1 MKNLSKIFGII
12 ALAMVLVFGVL
23 FTSCA
28 TNIATGKAVN
38 FEKKPIKLAGERQYE
53 ILGPVT
59 LSKDWFGILGL
70 SYGVPQLGITGDS
83 YLWQNG
89 GVTYVDL
96 LNKAK
101 ALYSDVDA
109 VVDINVDYIGS
120 RYWVFYSKR
129 ENVVYG
135 IAIKYIK
142 GAEGSVFPPDS
153 DK

>member
-1 MKNLSKIFGII
+1 MAKRNLG
-12 ALAMVLVFGVL
+12 LGMLVMVLVFGVV

-28 TNIATGKAVN
+28 TDIATAKATN

-59 LSKDWFGILGL
+59 LSKDWSGILGF
-70 SYGVPQLGITGDS
+70 SYGVPQLGIAGDA
-83 YLWQNG
+83 YLFQNG

-101 ALYSDVDA
+101 ELYPDVDA
-109 VVDINVDYIGS
+109 VVDISIDYIGS
-120 RYWVFYSKR
+120 QYWVFYSKR

-135 IAIKYIK
+135 IAIKYVK
-142 GAEGSVFPPDS
+142 GAEGGVYPPAS